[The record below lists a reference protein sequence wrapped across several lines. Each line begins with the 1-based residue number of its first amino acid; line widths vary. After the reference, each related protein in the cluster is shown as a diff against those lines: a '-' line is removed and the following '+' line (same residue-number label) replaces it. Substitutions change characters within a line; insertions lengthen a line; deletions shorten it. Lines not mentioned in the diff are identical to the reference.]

1 MKGDCSILI
10 TLLLDKRHLATER
23 RQIAKNSLRH
33 MKPKRFKVEEAKKL
47 MDNSDIIPSL
57 LSNSVVYKTAR
68 QEIRDQDLKLEN
80 YPGNPIESLHE
91 MMDDISAVKMIS
103 TYPLIV
109 MYWTEEQIKLWN
121 EANELDEVDISI
133 DASGS
138 FILDKMLKHD
148 LYYGQKLIICS
159 FNQISD
165 PKFAFFFR
173 ILMMKGDCS
182 ILITLLLDKRH
193 LATER
198 RQIAKNSL
206 RHMKPKRFKVEEA
219 KKLMDNSDIIP
230 SLLSNSV
237 VYKTARQE
245 IRDQDLKLENYPG
258 NPIKSL
264 HEMMDDLL

>member
-1 MKGDCSILI
+1 MISTYPLIVMYWTEEQIKLWNEANELDEVDISIDASGSFIKRVKIVQDNYSSDLFLYVIVVRFGGKIFPVAQMISESHNTNTITLFMMTTKVYGAPSPKIILADCSV
-10 TLLLDKRHLATER
+10 A
-23 RQIAKNSLRH
+23 H
-33 MKPKRFKVEEAKKL
+33 MKPKRFKVEEAKKF

-165 PKFAFFFR
+165 PKYP
-173 ILMMKGDCS
+173 
-182 ILITLLLDKRH
+182 T
-193 LATER
+193 
-198 RQIAKNSL
+198 AKL
-206 RHMKPKRFKVEEA
+206 
-219 KKLMDNSDIIP
+219 
-230 SLLSNSV
+230 
-237 VYKTARQE
+237 
-245 IRDQDLKLENYPG
+245 
-258 NPIKSL
+258 
-264 HEMMDDLL
+264 